1 MAICTSKAAV
11 GNWTNMPIESLTI
24 CDWAN
29 TDQRD
34 HVIQNP
40 SWSDVENAIRS
51 LDNKARNDL
60 YLKPLDTS
68 QDTFLGVGGG
78 DGKYIV
84 HGSEGGE
91 RFPTLSGPTGTD
103 ERLVP
108 LCVGGQLAEY
118 PARWIVDLDRTLA
131 AVKMFYEAGTFDCG
145 VKWEYF

>member
-1 MAICTSKAAV
+1 
-11 GNWTNMPIESLTI
+11 MPIESLTI

-78 DGKYIV
+78 DGRYIV
-84 HGSEGGE
+84 HGSEGGQ
-91 RFPTLSGPTGTD
+91 RFPTVSEPNSTD

-118 PARWIVDLDRTLA
+118 PARWIVDLDRNDLLRTA
-131 AVKMFYEAGTFDCG
+131 KSVQRSTTFH
-145 VKWEYF
+145 FHRSTRRRMSLR